1 MKYFI
6 VGLHASGKQEVVDIL
21 NKLDVKCGRLFSDIE
36 NTSPELYNSINY
48 ELFTQQDITD
58 VFENNAYV
66 FLQEL
71 QTPATSFHSNR
82 IYEGLSKY
90 EFDQNDVFVLSPDQ
104 FVNIVPNSINEDI
117 CIVWLDNTKNNRI
130 SRFHTEKRQYVFND
144 REELE
149 RRDIDTFVKSI
160 YNFKNSQLIYFTNEE
175 PCRVATIIYTLIQHP
190 ELLDIYVQNFN

>member
-21 NKLDVKCGRLFSDIE
+21 NKHEVKCGRLFSDID
-36 NTSPELYNSINY
+36 SALPELYNSFNY
-48 ELFTQQDITD
+48 ELFTQQDIND
-58 VFENNAYV
+58 VFENNAYI
-66 FLQEL
+66 FIQEL
-71 QTPATSFHSNR
+71 QTPLNNYHSNR
-82 IYEGLSKY
+82 IYEGLTKY
-90 EFDQNDVFVLSPDQ
+90 EFDQNEVFVLSPDQ

-130 SRFHTEKRQYVFND
+130 SRFHTEKRQYHFNN

-160 YNFKNSQLIYFTNEE
+160 YNFKNSQLLYFTNEE

-190 ELLDIYVQNFN
+190 ELLDMYVQNFN